1 MHSDNDILV
10 SDSINMSTPYNKTKK
25 EVLPGLVFDLFDNL
39 VFRASTLDYCCIYL
53 ITSNI
58 WLRVN

>member
-1 MHSDNDILV
+1 MHSDNHILV

-39 VFRASTLDYCCIYL
+39 VLELLLLISVASI
-53 ITSNI
+53 
-58 WLRVN
+58 